1 MALVISE
8 KYSHII
14 NEENAEEYIKNNC
27 VVASVVDL
35 SKVKDYSI
43 DMCLKD
49 KRNSIYKISFVGNMK
64 IDIINIKTNTKKS
77 VSITDILNKY
87 EILKG

>member
-1 MALVISE
+1 MALVISK

-14 NEENAEEYIKNNC
+14 NEDNAEEYIKNNC

-35 SKVKDYSI
+35 SKVKDYSK

-49 KRNSIYKISFVGNMK
+49 KRNSIYRILFVGNMR

-77 VSITDILNKY
+77 VSITDILHKY